1 MSRSIVITG
10 ASKGIGR
17 AARISLQQSHFLPGR
32 ELPSSRV
39 RPYSWMEAQAWGVC
53 WNLLPAER
61 ILGLHIKTSCP
72 QSLDVRPLNPQI
84 MTTI

>member
-1 MSRSIVITG
+1 MSWSIAITG
-10 ASKGIGR
+10 ASKEIGR
-17 AARISLQQSHFLPGR
+17 AARRSLQQSHFLPGR

-53 WNLLPAER
+53 RNLLPAER
-61 ILGLHIKTSCP
+61 ILGLHIKTACP
-72 QSLDVRPLNPQI
+72 QSSYVRPLNPQI